1 MSKTAILIDGSNLH
15 ASCRALGFNM
25 DYKKLLKAFEGHIF
39 KSYYFTALPPENEQ
53 STLRPMV
60 DYIEFN
66 GFTVI
71 KKNWKEF
78 NQSSTFICRE
88 CNTQNVLSSVKNKGN
103 MDIEIAVIAL
113 EVAPFVSDILLFSGD
128 GDFRFLVESLQ
139 RRYGTYVTVVSTIKS
154 NPIMCADALRRQAD
168 AFIDLEEIRH
178 KIERTD
184 ERRVFHKG
192 FRDVSRSA

>member
-1 MSKTAILIDGSNLH
+1 MSERKAAILIDGSNLH
-15 ASCRALGFNM
+15 ASCRTLGFNM
-25 DYKKLLKAFEGHIF
+25 DYKRLLDTFPMPVFKAH
-39 KSYYFTALPPENEQ
+39 YFTALPPETEQ

-78 NQSSTFICRE
+78 NQSTTYVCRE
-88 CNTQNVLSSVKNKGN
+88 CNAANVFSSVKNKGN

-113 EVAPFVSDILLFSGD
+113 ELAPYVTDIFLFSGD

-139 RRYGTYVTVVSTIKS
+139 RRYGIFVTVVSTIKS
-154 NPIMCADALRRQAD
+154 NPVMCADALRRQAD
-168 AFIDLEEIRH
+168 QFIDLVDMREAV
-178 KIERTD
+178 ERID
-184 ERRVFHKG
+184 ERRGFHREKQN
-192 FRDVSRSA
+192 V